1 MAEIR
6 QKIEGELNIEVKDGA
21 IIKTPVT
28 RPAAP

>member
-21 IIKTPVT
+21 IITTSVT